1 MSFLTLE
8 IVAFDKLRNQF
19 TTNSSFNAVG
29 NRMGLERYIEKAPG
43 AGKVSPKTMSDTVEA
58 IIGAVYLDGGVDA
71 VKVVAANLGIG
82 V

>member
-1 MSFLTLE
+1 
-8 IVAFDKLRNQF
+8 
-19 TTNSSFNAVG
+19 
-29 NRMGLERYIEKAPG
+29 MGLERYIEKAPG